1 MNLNA
6 FYAQQIAQNVQK
18 IHIANMGQ
26 VVNFAQ
32 KKHPQRTEKQ
42 GQRVLRNANYVILG
56 SDFQIMDFLL
66 VNVLLAQVI
75 IKVLVSAHV
84 FHVHKTKCP
93 RQVPLNVLAQNNLK
107 NKY

>member
-1 MNLNA
+1 MYPNA
-6 FYAQQIAQNVQK
+6 FYAKKIAQNVQK

-26 VVNFAQ
+26 VVNFAH
-32 KKHPQRTEKQ
+32 KTPPQHTEKQ
-42 GQRVLRNANYVILG
+42 GQRVLRNANYVILD

-93 RQVPLNVLAQNNLK
+93 RHVPPNVLAQNNLK